1 MFASLYARV
10 MHWAAHRHAP
20 RYLAALSFAE
30 SSFFPVPPDVM
41 LIPLCAAHPRKA
53 LRLGL
58 LTTAF
63 STLGGLLGYAIGW
76 FAFDL
81 ITPLLKDAGYWAQ
94 VLRVEGWFRQYGVW
108 IVFVAGFSPLPYKVF
123 TITAG
128 AMSMPLD
135 QTLGRMVRM
144 VERVAGGCVA
154 GLAERAWLMRVWRNS
169 GLASL
174 VMAFING
181 CPSLSTATIVDHCA
195 DGPMALISST
205 GTRSRWINRLVALM
219 MACHHSSGSCSA
231 PPFPTRWNGAGSNSQ
246 PTTSP

>member
-10 MHWAAHRHAP
+10 MNWAAHRHAP

-41 LIPLCAAHPRKA
+41 LIPLCAAQPRKA

-81 ITPLLKDAGYWAQ
+81 ITPVLKDAGYWAQ

-128 AMSMPLD
+128 AMSMPLPPF
-135 QTLGRMVRM
+135 L
-144 VERVAGGCVA
+144 
-154 GLAERAWLMRVWRNS
+154 
-169 GLASL
+169 LASFVGRGARFML
-174 VMAFING
+174 VA
-181 CPSLSTATIVDHCA
+181 
-195 DGPMALISST
+195 ALIARF
-205 GTRSRWINRLVALM
+205 GPRVEPWIRRWVEWLGWLSVLLVAVLLVWLNVR
-219 MACHHSSGSCSA
+219 G
-231 PPFPTRWNGAGSNSQ
+231 
-246 PTTSP
+246 

>member
-10 MHWAAHRHAP
+10 MSWAAHRHAP

-30 SSFFPVPPDVM
+30 SSFFPVPPDVL

-81 ITPLLKDAGYWAQ
+81 ITPLLKDAGYWGQ

-128 AMSMPLD
+128 AMSMPL
-135 QTLGRMVRM
+135 LPF
-144 VERVAGGCVA
+144 
-154 GLAERAWLMRVWRNS
+154 L
-169 GLASL
+169 LASFIGRGARFML
-174 VMAFING
+174 V
-181 CPSLSTATIVDHCA
+181 S
-195 DGPMALISST
+195 ALIARF
-205 GTRSRWINRLVALM
+205 GPRVEPWIRRWVEWLGWLSVLLVAVLLVWLNVR
-219 MACHHSSGSCSA
+219 G
-231 PPFPTRWNGAGSNSQ
+231 
-246 PTTSP
+246 